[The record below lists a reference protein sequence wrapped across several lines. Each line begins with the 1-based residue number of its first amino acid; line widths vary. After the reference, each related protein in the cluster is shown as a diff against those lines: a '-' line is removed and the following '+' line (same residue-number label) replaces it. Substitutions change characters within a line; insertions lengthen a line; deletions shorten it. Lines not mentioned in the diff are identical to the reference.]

1 MEKRISLPQRKKD
14 ESMRRV
20 LREAKHLIEQ
30 KGYYN
35 TTVRELCERCMISKT
50 TFFNYFQ
57 SKERIVLMIID
68 ECAEELQAYIDGSL
82 QTCADPVEGL
92 RLAFCFLLDS
102 LNRYNNLS
110 AVFFQLAS
118 ETPSHREALRQ
129 FFGIVTPLVQKAQRA
144 GAIRADIDPLGV
156 VQLLEGLQF
165 SAFYNAAAEDRAKMF
180 TDAFSVWMKLLRG
193 DGACKA

>member
-1 MEKRISLPQRKKD
+1 MEKRISLPQKKKD
-14 ESMRRV
+14 ASMRRV

-50 TFFNYFQ
+50 TFFNYFE

-68 ECAEELQAYIDGSL
+68 ECAEELQTYIDETL
-82 QTCADPVEGL
+82 QDCADPVESL
-92 RLAFCFLLDS
+92 RLAFLFLLDS

-110 AVFFQLAS
+110 GVFFQLAS
-118 ETPSHREALRQ
+118 ENPSHRDALKQ
-129 FFGIVTPLVQKAQRA
+129 FFQIVTPLVHQAQA
-144 GAIRADIDPLGV
+144 VGAIRADIDTDCI

-165 SAFYNAAAEDRAKMF
+165 SAFYNAPSEERADVFADTFAA
-180 TDAFSVWMKLLRG
+180 WMLFLKG
-193 DGACKA
+193 NGACKA